1 MNNNNNKNTNN
12 NNNNNEIS
20 SMLSSLIK
28 EKKNS
33 KKNINIPK
41 QKNKIKLI
49 KTKKN
54 NKNINNKN
62 NNNSRITSIV
72 NNNMDTNLTSEMNNN
87 IDTNLT
93 SGVNNNIDTNLT
105 SGVNNNMDTNLTSGV
120 NNNMDTNLTSGVNN
134 NMDTNLTSEMNNNMD
149 TNLTSEM
156 NNNIDTNL
164 TSGVNNNIDFNYTN
178 DLETKYNDTT
188 DTINTITTELKNTN
202 TNTNTNT
209 NNTNN
214 NMQMKMSP
222 EEFKNLIETIQDY
235 LKLDK
240 TYLIKHNELKN
251 LYTTYNNSYTNNKN
265 NINNINN
272 TISETQHKE
281 ILKNIHS
288 EMNDNNSHLFN
299 GRLII
304 LKKIKDEDKIE
315 PVIKNKLCGHLLAIF
330 KRPPNSEYQQLPM
343 LSQSNETI
351 AIDELDN
358 AYLQKHNELMIV
370 YKAYQKLFNKVL
382 NYKNELEQY
391 KKLPTRSSISRTN
404 MNKLVSDQSFVMNM
418 IDKMQDTLIDNKVMD
433 NSDKIPVHP
442 VTSHPKNIDTFNNT
456 MKKQI
461 TNIVDSQSIIKPKL
475 KTSIDKV
482 LTKYRDCTESNALC
496 CKSDCET
503 QKKCLDGPCKR

>member
-20 SMLSSLIK
+20 SMLSSLIE

-72 NNNMDTNLTSEMNNN
+72 NNNIDTNLTSGVNNN

-105 SGVNNNMDTNLTSGV
+105 SGVNNNIDTNLTSV
-120 NNNMDTNLTSGVNN
+120 V
-134 NMDTNLTSEMNNNMD
+134 
-149 TNLTSEM
+149 

-188 DTINTITTELKNTN
+188 DTINTITTELKNSNTN

-209 NNTNN
+209 NNTIN

>member
-1 MNNNNNKNTNN
+1 MNNININNNI
-12 NNNNNEIS
+12 NNNNEIS
-20 SMLSSLIK
+20 SMLSSLI
-28 EKKNS
+28 EKKTHSNNNNTNTNNVPN
-33 KKNINIPK
+33 KKNK
-41 QKNKIKLI
+41 VKFI
-49 KTKKN
+49 KTKKYY
-54 NKNINNKN
+54 NINNRNNTIRNNTIRNNN
-62 NNNSRITSIV
+62 NNNSNNSNNKNKTIYDINNV
-72 NNNMDTNLTSEMNNN
+72 NDELEA
-87 IDTNLT
+87 
-93 SGVNNNIDTNLT
+93 
-105 SGVNNNMDTNLTSGV
+105 
-120 NNNMDTNLTSGVNN
+120 
-134 NMDTNLTSEMNNNMD
+134 
-149 TNLTSEM
+149 
-156 NNNIDTNL
+156 
-164 TSGVNNNIDFNYTN
+164 NYTN

-188 DTINTITTELKNTN
+188 NTINTITTELNNSNTMN
-202 TNTNTNT
+202 T
-209 NNTNN
+209 
-214 NMQMKMSP
+214 MKMKMSP
-222 EEFKNLIETIQDY
+222 EEFKTLIEKIQDY
-235 LKLDK
+235 LQLDK
-240 TYLIKHNELKN
+240 TYLVKHNELKK
-251 LYTTYNNSYTNNKN
+251 LYTTYNNSYTNNTK
-265 NINNINN
+265 NNINN
-272 TISETQHKE
+272 TINETQHKE

-288 EMNDNNSHLFN
+288 EMNDNNSNLFN

-304 LKKIKDEDKIE
+304 LKKIKDEPKIE

-442 VTSHPKNIDTFNNT
+442 VTSHPKNIDTFNDT

-461 TNIVDSQSIIKPKL
+461 TTIVDSQSPVKPKL
-475 KTSIDKV
+475 RTSIDKV

-496 CKSDCET
+496 CKSDYEK
-503 QKKCLDGPCKR
+503 QKKCLDGTCKR

>member
-20 SMLSSLIK
+20 SMLSSLIE

-72 NNNMDTNLTSEMNNN
+72 NNNIDTNLTSGVNNN

-105 SGVNNNMDTNLTSGV
+105 SGVNNN
-120 NNNMDTNLTSGVNN
+120 
-134 NMDTNLTSEMNNNMD
+134 
-149 TNLTSEM
+149 
-156 NNNIDTNL
+156 IDT
-164 TSGVNNNIDFNYTN
+164 NYTN

-202 TNTNTNT
+202 TNTNTN
-209 NNTNN
+209 NTIN

-382 NYKNELEQY
+382 NYKSELEQY

>member
-202 TNTNTNT
+202 TNTNTN
-209 NNTNN
+209 NTIN

-382 NYKNELEQY
+382 NYKSELEQY
-391 KKLPTRSSISRTN
+391 KKLPTRSSISRN
-404 MNKLVSDQSFVMNM
+404 HMNKLVSDQSFVMNM
-418 IDKMQDTLIDNKVMD
+418 IDKMQDQLIDNKVMD

-442 VTSHPKNIDTFNNT
+442 VTSHPKNIDTFNDT

-461 TNIVDSQSIIKPKL
+461 TTIVDSQSPVKPKL
-475 KTSIDKV
+475 RTSIDKV

-496 CKSDCET
+496 CKSDYEK
-503 QKKCLDGPCKR
+503 QKKCLDGTCKR